1 MGKEEKML
9 VKKKKKANP
18 NISSSLKI
26 ILVALEVRLNDQR
39 LITFCVP
46 PHTLKSQLSTT
57 ARKQQTALL
66 NTVLTS
72 SK

>member
-46 PHTLKSQLSTT
+46 LHTLKSQLSTT